1 MLEELDYAEFLEQKF
16 DALIDARSPL
26 EYSHSHLN
34 KALNFYALNSE
45 EHQEIGIL
53 YKHNQ
58 AKAKAK
64 GAEYICANM
73 AKHIPLFTDKFRIGA
88 KIGIY
93 CARGG
98 LRSKSMAVILSE
110 LGYRVVRLRGG
121 FKAYRAYLNDF
132 FSKPL
137 QCELLVLCGNTA
149 CGKTELLELLG
160 HSINLEKMANHLGSS
175 FGDILGKQ
183 PSQKAFDEALFYS
196 MQTKLAFIESESRKI
211 GKITLPLKLYEAM
224 QKGFKIHCF
233 ASQEKRIERIEK
245 LYKIKMNEVNFYSS
259 LRKISPY
266 ISLNLRLD
274 LEDAFKREQWKRLIA
289 MLLAYYDKSYKKS
302 SQIHYELF
310 TDNLLKA
317 KEELMA
323 LYEERFKVLKQF

>member
-1 MLEELDYAEFLEQKF
+1 MLEELDYAEFLGQKF

-26 EYSHSHLN
+26 EYSHSHLKN
-34 KALNFYALNSE
+34 SLNFYALNSE
-45 EHQEIGIL
+45 EHQEIGTL

-58 AKAKAK
+58 AKAKAR

-73 AKHIPLFTDKFRIGA
+73 AKHIPLFTDQFRIGA
-88 KIGIY
+88 KVGIY

-132 FSKPL
+132 FIKPL
-137 QCELLVLCGNTA
+137 PCELLILCGHTG
-149 CGKTELLELLG
+149 CGKTELLDLLEN
-160 HSINLEKMANHLGSS
+160 SINLEKMANHLGSS
-175 FGDILGKQ
+175 FGDILGEQ
-183 PSQKAFDEALFYS
+183 PSQKAFDEALFHS
-196 MQTKLAFIESESRKI
+196 MQTKLAFIEGESRKI
-211 GKITLPLKLYEAM
+211 GSITLPLKLYKAM
-224 QKGFKIHCF
+224 QEGFKIHCF
-233 ASQEKRIERIEK
+233 ASLEKRIERIER
-245 LYKIKMNEVNFYSS
+245 LYKAKMSEANFYSS

-274 LEDAFKREQWKRLIA
+274 LEDAFKKEQWQKLIA

-302 SQIHYELF
+302 PKIHYELL
-310 TDNLLKA
+310 TDDILKA
-317 KEELMA
+317 KWELKA
-323 LYEERFKVLKQF
+323 LYEERLKALKQS

>member
-1 MLEELDYAEFLEQKF
+1 MLEELDYAEFLKQKF

-26 EYSHSHLN
+26 EYSHSHLKN
-34 KALNFYALNSE
+34 ALNFYALNSE
-45 EHQEIGIL
+45 EHQEIGTL
-53 YKHNQ
+53 YKKNQ
-58 AKAKAK
+58 AKAKAR

-73 AKHIPLFTDKFRIGA
+73 ARHIPIFTHQFRIGA
-88 KIGIY
+88 KVGIY

-137 QCELLVLCGNTA
+137 QCELLVLCGHTG
-149 CGKTELLELLG
+149 CGKTELLELLE

-183 PSQKAFDEALFYS
+183 PSQKAFDEALFHS
-196 MQTKLAFIESESRKI
+196 MQTKLAFVEGESRKI
-211 GKITLPLKLYEAM
+211 GSITLPLKFYEAM

-233 ASQEKRIERIEK
+233 ASLEKRIERIER
-245 LYKIKMNEVNFYSS
+245 LYKAKMNAVNFYTS

-274 LEDAFKREQWKRLIA
+274 LENAFKKEQWQKLIA
-289 MLLAYYDKSYKKS
+289 MLLEYYDKSYKKS
-302 SQIHYELF
+302 SQIHYELL
-310 TDNLLKA
+310 TDDLLRA
-317 KEELMA
+317 KKELMA
-323 LYEERFKVLKQF
+323 LYEERLKVLKQF